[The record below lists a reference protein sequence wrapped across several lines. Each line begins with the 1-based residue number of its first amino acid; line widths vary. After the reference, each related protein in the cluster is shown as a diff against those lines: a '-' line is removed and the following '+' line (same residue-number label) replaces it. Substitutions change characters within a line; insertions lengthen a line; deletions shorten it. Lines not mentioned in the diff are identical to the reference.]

1 MKTKAT
7 NQGRTKVCKDE
18 EVVSH
23 FATASP
29 PHGTHPQMLLRLGH
43 WLRGDKETSSQQN
56 DSNSPGAG
64 LQEPMP
70 RNSMP
75 LRQSGPGRSHL
86 DRPCHL
92 SRPRPVFQSR
102 PGRTFSWA
110 RQPRIQPRARGWV
123 WGSGW
128 AGNRLLL
135 ARVNSSSCRPTGTRS
150 TRAHI
155 LSHLFFLLSVK
166 RGGSRPI
173 KKSLSENTHIF
184 STIFD
189 YFGPFFSSRGGVLP
203 NPKNPYQKKM
213 RWSKK
218 GEGVGSQ
225 FFFWLKQF
233 FMPPLN
239 P

>member
-7 NQGRTKVCKDE
+7 NQGRTKVRKDE

-23 FATASP
+23 FPTASP

-43 WLRGDKETSSQQN
+43 WLRGDNETSSQQN
-56 DSNSPGAG
+56 DSTSPGAG

-70 RNSMP
+70 RNSVP
-75 LRQSGPGRSHL
+75 LRQSRPGRSNL

-110 RQPRIQPRARGWV
+110 RQPRARGWV
-123 WGSGW
+123 WGSGR

-155 LSHLFFLLSVK
+155 LSQ
-166 RGGSRPI
+166 
-173 KKSLSENTHIF
+173 KSLSENTHIF
-184 STIFD
+184 FYHFEHLFFLLFWTILFIKGGGGS
-189 YFGPFFSSRGGVLP
+189 YPIKILFRKNWGGQKRGRG
-203 NPKNPYQKKM
+203 
-213 RWSKK
+213 
-218 GEGVGSQ
+218 GSQ
-225 FFFWLKQF
+225 FF
-233 FMPPLN
+233 
-239 P
+239 